1 MPFFFFSQL
10 HILDF
15 YPEGMANLASCTL
28 ILKFMKLFSVAD
40 ILVTHF

>member
-15 YPEGMANLASCTL
+15 YPEGMANSSQLYPNFKIYEAFLSC
-28 ILKFMKLFSVAD
+28 
-40 ILVTHF
+40 